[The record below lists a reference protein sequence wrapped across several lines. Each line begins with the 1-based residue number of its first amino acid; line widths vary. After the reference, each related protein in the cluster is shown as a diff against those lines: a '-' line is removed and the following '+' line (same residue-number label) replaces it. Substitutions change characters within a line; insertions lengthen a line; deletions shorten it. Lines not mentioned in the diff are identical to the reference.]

1 MYVCNFLF
9 HCYSKWALTFFLF
22 IPIRKKIIGLDDLL
36 TDHYKDKC
44 KLVEK
49 ESKLAKKRKNY
60 DSDDDDFGK
69 EAVVSQVVDECQNKV
84 KYVHRGI

>member
-1 MYVCNFLF
+1 MSIFL
-9 HCYSKWALTFFLF
+9 
-22 IPIRKKIIGLDDLL
+22 PIRKKIIGLDDLL

-49 ESKLAKKRKNY
+49 ESKQAKKKKKY
-60 DSDDDDFGK
+60 DSDDEDFGK

-84 KYVHRGI
+84 NYAWRPRIISLLSLMMGECFV

>member
-1 MYVCNFLF
+1 M
-9 HCYSKWALTFFLF
+9 
-22 IPIRKKIIGLDDLL
+22 IIGLDDLL

-49 ESKLAKKRKNY
+49 ESRQAKKKKNY
-60 DSDDDDFGK
+60 NSDDDDFGK

-84 KYVHRGI
+84 RNA